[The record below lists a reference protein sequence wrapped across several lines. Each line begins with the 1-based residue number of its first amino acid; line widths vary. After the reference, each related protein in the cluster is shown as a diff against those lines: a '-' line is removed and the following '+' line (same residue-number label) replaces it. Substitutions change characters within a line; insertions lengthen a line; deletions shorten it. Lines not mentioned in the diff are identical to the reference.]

1 MSIKIKIMATL
12 EVDKEEYPVP
22 SDGDVSEDFE
32 EYINELFH
40 DIDGVRVRHIKILME
55 N

>member
-1 MSIKIKIMATL
+1 MATL
-12 EVDKEEYPVP
+12 EVDEEEYHVP
-22 SDGDVSEDFE
+22 SDGDVTEDFE

-40 DIDGVRVRHIKILME
+40 DIDGVRVKHIKILME